1 MKLKSLLIA
10 CLLSSLSFSA
20 LADRII
26 TDQLDRKVT
35 IPDHI
40 NRAVVL
46 QHQTLNIAV
55 QLDATKQIV
64 GVLSNWKKQLGKTM
78 FALHRTGKHGDAGRF
93 EFR

>member
-40 NRAVVL
+40 IKKN
-46 QHQTLNIAV
+46 
-55 QLDATKQIV
+55 K
-64 GVLSNWKKQLGKTM
+64 LS
-78 FALHRTGKHGDAGRF
+78 H
-93 EFR
+93 

>member
-10 CLLSSLSFSA
+10 GLLGSLSFSA

-64 GVLSNWKKQLGKTM
+64 GG
-78 FALHRTGKHGDAGRF
+78 FPTGRNN
-93 EFR
+93 

>member
-10 CLLSSLSFSA
+10 GLLGSLSFSA

-40 NRAVVL
+40 N
-46 QHQTLNIAV
+46 
-55 QLDATKQIV
+55 
-64 GVLSNWKKQLGKTM
+64 
-78 FALHRTGKHGDAGRF
+78 
-93 EFR
+93 

>member
-1 MKLKSLLIA
+1 MKLNHLMLA
-10 CLLSSLSFSA
+10 ALVGVFSTSA
-20 LADRII
+20 FADRVI
-26 TDQLDRKVT
+26 TDQLDRQVT

-64 GVLSNWKKQLGKTM
+64 GVLSNWKKKLCSPCAGARKY
-78 FALHRTGKHGDAGRF
+78 GDAGRF